1 MGIQS
6 LRSERKKKKTSL
18 LDIIYFQPKGEMST
32 LGTVKLKFP
41 LLLSMSCALKN
52 DRLATV
58 NDTLKIKFLADN
70 GGDLSSEITEAS
82 SMTGVELLLV
92 ADHFV

>member
-1 MGIQS
+1 MNGVLI
-6 LRSERKKKKTSL
+6 
-18 LDIIYFQPKGEMST
+18 
-32 LGTVKLKFP
+32 
-41 LLLSMSCALKN
+41 N
-52 DRLATV
+52 DRLVAV